1 MADQPARLEAA
12 TVRAEVGSNI
22 VYRFAND
29 AASETGIPTLS
40 GEIPNLSKIILT
52 IQQEGADKISF
63 STRIYQTTAAGIA
76 ATSDQEIFLVQTDDP
91 DEIYAVWQNVSGT
104 AVDTG
109 KRSLSAAAVIAAT
122 QAASD
127 AATAAQESAG
137 EATARVARFLAP
149 SSVEPAQRDNG
160 QPLEVGDQ
168 WPNSSNGL
176 IYNWNG
182 ATWVPLNESV
192 AGLEARLASSTG
204 ATAVGIDG
212 KTLDARIKEQ
222 ENWRTVEFFG
232 EVSTPSLTKATMQ
245 AAINYCAANGLILRN
260 KAMVYTV
267 DLSSSSIT
275 YPDNFRCDFGG
286 AVIRRATGNK
296 TPHDMW
302 VNADMVNGNKG
313 ISILNVTFDGQ
324 AQDDELTR
332 ENPAHR
338 FCGLRAV
345 KCEIEVAGVTANST
359 VNGEYQTEGTR
370 GGIMLDNCV
379 WADCSRIAANNNL
392 GTGLFIDGGLG
403 RVNGF
408 RSANNTGSG
417 MSGAHPNW
425 TFRDLSSIV
434 SGYSGISINGP
445 GWTVDGVY
453 ASGAA
458 AGFAGVNFGHAT
470 PATSNGTDAIANNV
484 IAEDNFGWGI
494 NATSCPGIRG
504 TGWASR
510 RSANNNIRLVNCP
523 GSSISLQS
531 RDSQSN
537 GVLIDGGYG
546 HSICATV
553 SGSKGSGVY
562 VQGGAEVRITEDSLI
577 SDNGADFPDA
587 SAGVI
592 AAAESKVKVYGRVV
606 NGKSWGV
613 QSTASSSVILSGA
626 RLSGNV
632 SGPYRVATSGTV
644 QFENVRLSDDPT
656 EGFATI
662 LSGSTSVSVA
672 NGNIIDPNRV
682 LFTPS
687 NDAARALGTLRIL
700 SYDPGVSLVVSCAS
714 APTTNAIFRYAL
726 L

>member
-1 MADQPARLEAA
+1 MA
-12 TVRAEVGSNI
+12 N
-22 VYRFAND
+22 N
-29 AASETGIPTLS
+29 TGNPI
-40 GEIPNLSKIILT
+40 G
-52 IQQEGADKISF
+52 
-63 STRIYQTTAAGIA
+63 
-76 ATSDQEIFLVQTDDP
+76 
-91 DEIYAVWQNVSGT
+91 
-104 AVDTG
+104 
-109 KRSLSAAAVIAAT
+109 
-122 QAASD
+122 SD
-127 AATAAQESAG
+127 AYPDFQDNVQNLDHLVAG
-137 EATARVARFLAP
+137 EALSWADRFGNQRKSWAGMESEF
-149 SSVEPAQRDNG
+149 SSSQKERADVFQSFIDGSGWSVIGDYEEGVKIYSHTQAINYQG
-160 QPLEVGDQ
+160 QPYSVKPSIPVSLDSPYVVSGDWAEESENFKLVGDNNLRQ
-168 WPNSSNGL
+168 DLSGPEGVEL
-176 IYNWNG
+176 
-182 ATWVPLNESV
+182 L
-192 AGLEARLASSTG
+192 
-204 ATAVGIDG
+204 GIDG
-212 KTLDARIKEQ
+212 KTLGEYLSDQ

-232 EVSTPSLTKATMQ
+232 EVSTPALTKATMQ
-245 AAINYCAANGLILRN
+245 AAINYCAANGLVLRN

-313 ISILNVTFDGQ
+313 ISILNVTFDGRAQ
-324 AQDDELTR
+324 ADELTR

-408 RSANNTGSG
+408 RSSNNTGSG
-417 MSGAHPNW
+417 MSGTHPNW
-425 TFRDLSSIV
+425 IFRDLSSIV

-470 PATSNGTDAIANNV
+470 PTTSNGTDAIANNV

-523 GSSISLQS
+523 GSSISFQS

-537 GVLIDGGYG
+537 GVLIDGGSG

-592 AAAESKVKVYGRVV
+592 AIAASKVKVYGRVV
-606 NGKSWGV
+606 NGKSWGI

-687 NDAARALGTLRIL
+687 NEAARALGNLRIL
-700 SYDPGVSLVVSCAS
+700 SYDIGISLVAASGS
-714 APTTNAIFRYAL
+714 APASNAIFRYVL
-726 L
+726 F